1 MSMTELK
8 PCPFCGGKARIMLE
22 DEHLPDECFH
32 NIYCTSCGAQFWVKS
47 KTEAITVWNRRIER
61 GELREVVYC
70 YECSY
75 AKETAV
81 IICKN
86 TDSPFRGSFLKGHD
100 HCSFGRRKSDES
112 ISH

>member
-1 MSMTELK
+1 MTELQRQAK
-8 PCPFCGGKARIMLE
+8 EAADRLSYFLDWEGMSG
-22 DEHLPDECFH
+22 EHDVAVNLL
-32 NIYCTSCGAQFWVKS
+32 
-47 KTEAITVWNRRIER
+47 RRIER

-86 TDSPFRGSFLKGHD
+86 TDSPCRGSFLKGHD
-100 HCSFGRRKSDES
+100 YCSFGRRKSDVP
-112 ISH
+112 